1 MYLQQEQLREENTHH
16 VCELSKRIKE
26 QERDLEQRQGEYEV
40 HVKQTTRENLE
51 LKQEQEKHQ
60 EGTRETQQSFDG
72 IVHSK
77 TKVCRHLTVGLL
89 TFLCGTHTNIWFTI
103 FVRTLHRHNG
113 YTVQT
118 VYSIPLHCP
127 YPSQEYSAFLRFQKK
142 KKKKKT
148 CYMIYKRV

>member
-60 EGTRETQQSFDG
+60 EGTRETQQSFAG

-77 TKVCRHLTVGLL
+77 TKVCRHCWLTYSPLWNPHTHLVYY
-89 TFLCGTHTNIWFTI
+89 LCKD
-103 FVRTLHRHNG
+103 
-113 YTVQT
+113 
-118 VYSIPLHCP
+118 SP
-127 YPSQEYSAFLRFQKK
+127 
-142 KKKKKT
+142 
-148 CYMIYKRV
+148 